1 MAQQL
6 AGVYVASLGKVPH
19 WFAEGTAR
27 AVAAKLDHK
36 DPRVKLW
43 DDQVARIVTSTEKP
57 DAFLTGGLQP
67 EENDVAS
74 YSFVKFLMTSGGR
87 HAALLAAL
95 RDGTAFDEAFAKQ
108 FGGTPRDL
116 VFNWLAKAPKRAR

>member
-27 AVAAKLDHK
+27 AVAAKFDPK
-36 DPRVKLW
+36 DARVKLW
-43 DDQVARIVTSTEKP
+43 DDQVARIVQNTDKP
-57 DAFLTGGLQP
+57 EGFLAGRLSP
-67 EENDVAS
+67 EDNDILA
-74 YSFVKFLMTSGGR
+74 YSFVRYLMATGGR

-95 RDGTAFDEAFAKQ
+95 RQGTPFDDAFARQ
-108 FGGTPRDL
+108 YGGPPGQA
-116 VFNWLAKAPKRAR
+116 VAPWLARIAKRGR